1 MKSWEKQREETGEE
15 GKQSLIGNF
24 TYPVPPVAR
33 IVTICLAVIVVH
45 LQFGGFEARVAGR
58 RADRLIFDMLVFQR
72 LGVPT
77 PASALT
83 YAKMKTA
90 QNYRAKVSV
99 ATFHTL

>member
-1 MKSWEKQREETGEE
+1 MGEK

-33 IVTICLAVIVVH
+33 IVTICLAVVVVH
-45 LQFGGFEARVAGR
+45 LQFGDFEAREAGR
-58 RADRLIFDMLVFQR
+58 GADRLILLIFQR

-83 YAKMKTA
+83 
-90 QNYRAKVSV
+90 NV
-99 ATFHTL
+99 